1 MLKPAGDHPRPGGDA
16 SLGELASRLVED
28 AKAYARAEVDLLKAI
43 AADKSRSLVVAAILF
58 AAALLVA
65 IGAVSALSVAIFIAI
80 ALQIGPVWGGL
91 VTFIIVGAVAGL
103 IGWLGWRKLQ
113 DAL

>member
-1 MLKPAGDHPRPGGDA
+1 MLKPAGDHPRPGGEA
-16 SLGELASRLVED
+16 SLGELATRLIED
-28 AKAYARAEVDLLKAI
+28 AKAYARAEIDLAKAI
-43 AADKSRSLVVAAILF
+43 AADKSRSIVIAAILF
-58 AAALLVA
+58 AAAMLVA
-65 IGAVSALSVAIFIAI
+65 IGAVCALSVAIFIAL

-91 VTFIIVGAVAGL
+91 ATFIIVGAVAAL